1 MGLEGVEAGS
11 VNNHFKEACYVKN
24 RQYKRENVI
33 FEAT

>member
-11 VNNHFKEACYVKN
+11 VNDHFTEACYVKTK
-24 RQYKRENVI
+24 QYKRENVI